1 MKLRLFTLP
10 NCPRCPA
17 AKEVAETVA
26 KQRKD
31 ITLEVLD
38 ISDSNHMVTALMMH
52 IASTPSFA
60 IDDTPIVVDDVPS
73 VEELNAKIDEYKRK
87 LKP

>member
-10 NCPRCPA
+10 DCPKCPA
-17 AKEVAETVA
+17 AKELAAAVA

-31 ITLEVLD
+31 ITLEILD
-38 ISDSNHMVTALMMH
+38 LSNSSNMTSALMMQ

-60 IDDTPIVVDDVPS
+60 IDDTPIFVGELPTLD
-73 VEELNAKIDEYKRK
+73 ELNQKIDEHRRGME
-87 LKP
+87 L